1 MWTQQLSRVRLL
13 NDNDIG
19 RDWTILSSEFHS
31 THPSRSSA
39 RELWFRI
46 FSPLLLGEE
55 EKGNEFRRNT
65 DHVLQDQLYSKR
77 IYISLG
83 PAFWNMHGKQTF
95 SVLSSPAGVMSQSKK
110 KEEEAYLRISTLW
123 TTVLTLWCS
132 TWLFDSQGID
142 QNLTFT
148 TFARIPIRLAKAD
161 PRIL

>member
-1 MWTQQLSRVRLL
+1 
-13 NDNDIG
+13 
-19 RDWTILSSEFHS
+19 
-31 THPSRSSA
+31 
-39 RELWFRI
+39 
-46 FSPLLLGEE
+46 
-55 EKGNEFRRNT
+55 
-65 DHVLQDQLYSKR
+65 
-77 IYISLG
+77 
-83 PAFWNMHGKQTF
+83 
-95 SVLSSPAGVMSQSKK
+95 MSQSKK